1 MLKSLIFLL
10 TCAVPF
16 AASAHEY
23 WLEPDTF
30 SPQMSSSV
38 AVTVRVGENLDGQR
52 FPFDPRAYK
61 YAFWSG
67 PDGRLDIG
75 RQPVSAELQG
85 LSAFGEG
92 LHSLVVSSFHQSLT
106 YETENDLRLFL
117 QSIGQENV
125 LETTAG
131 HNLPIKKI
139 TEKYK
144 RSSKMLVHFG
154 LKKGADRRIGTDRE
168 WVAIES
174 GFVLFD
180 LLDVAA
186 NHPVDVQCRTD
197 GGIGVPVRQ
206 TLFTD
211 EHGRL
216 DPDLPMDHQCLL
228 NAVFIG
234 FDVEKSDL
242 TSDWVSLFFRTS
254 EN

>member
-1 MLKSLIFLL
+1 MRKSLILL
-10 TCAVPF
+10 LMCAAPF
-16 AASAHEY
+16 VASAHEF

-30 SPQMSSSV
+30 SPQMSSSLV
-38 AVTVRVGENLDGQR
+38 VTVRVGENLDGRR

-75 RQPVSAELQG
+75 RQPVSAQLHG

-106 YETENDLRLFL
+106 YETENDLRNFL
-117 QSIGQENV
+117 QSIGQEDV
-125 LETTAG
+125 LETPAG
-131 HNLPIKKI
+131 KNLPTTRI

-144 RSSKMLVHFG
+144 RSSKLLVHFG
-154 LKKGADRRIGTDRE
+154 SKKGADSRVGMDRE

-180 LLDVAA
+180 LMGVAA
-186 NHPVDVQCRTD
+186 GHPVEMQCRTD
-197 GGIGVPVRQ
+197 AEIDGIVRQ
-206 TLFTD
+206 TMFTD
-211 EHGRL
+211 ENGRL
-216 DPDLPMDHQCLL
+216 DPDFPRDHQCLL

-234 FDVEKSDL
+234 FDAEKSNF